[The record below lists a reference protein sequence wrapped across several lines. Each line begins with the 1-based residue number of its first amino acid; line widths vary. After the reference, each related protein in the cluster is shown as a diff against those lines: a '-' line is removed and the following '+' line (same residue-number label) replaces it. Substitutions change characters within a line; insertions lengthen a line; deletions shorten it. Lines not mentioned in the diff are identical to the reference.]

1 MRGWLGALVLA
12 LAAGG
17 LPTPAAAQPA
27 WWITLGGQATVDA
40 GRLGDTVGVEG
51 SGLLAVGWHLLD
63 LDGFLLGPEAEG
75 SGGRLD
81 AGLGTV
87 SDDVTVWRGRVG
99 FRVTWWGEDDDPGLV
114 PYVRAGAVYRA
125 DRGRLI
131 EDEGFGWYAGVGL
144 DVRLSEHWSV
154 GPFVTYEAV
163 SLSIDSETFLV
174 GLALTFSY

>member
-1 MRGWLGALVLA
+1 MRGWLGALILA
-12 LAAGG
+12 LAAG
-17 LPTPAAAQPA
+17 LPDPAQAQPIGWLA
-27 WWITLGGQATVDA
+27 LGGQAAVDA

-51 SGLLAVGWHLLD
+51 SGLLAVGWHLLN

-81 AGLGTV
+81 ADLGTV
-87 SDDVTVWRGRVG
+87 SDGVTVWRGRVG
-99 FRVTWWGEDDDPGLV
+99 VRLTWWGEDDDPWLV

-144 DVRLSEHWSV
+144 DVRLTEHWSV

-163 SLSIDSETFLV
+163 SLSIDSETVLV